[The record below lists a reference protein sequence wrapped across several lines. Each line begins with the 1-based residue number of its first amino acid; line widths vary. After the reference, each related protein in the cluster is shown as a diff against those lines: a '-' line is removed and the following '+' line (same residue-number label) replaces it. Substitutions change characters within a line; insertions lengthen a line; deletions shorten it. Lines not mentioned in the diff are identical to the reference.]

1 VIPLDAFKTKP
12 RKDRDLDFYNKIFR
26 LALDTVNEHG
36 SYDDF
41 VAAAP
46 ISTGTSRR
54 NMPTATRKLIWEIA
68 YFTLNPWL
76 KE

>member
-1 VIPLDAFKTKP
+1 MGTFKTKQ
-12 RKDRDLDFYNKIFR
+12 RKDRDPDFYNKIFR

-54 NMPTATRKLIWEIA
+54 NMPTATRKLIWEMA
-68 YFTLNPWL
+68 WFTLNIWL